1 MNIYLIDDHQ
11 MFSEA
16 MRTVI
21 SGLFPQ
27 VHINVF
33 GDGRSALSHLKAH
46 TPDLIILDLEMAG
59 LSGTDLLHILPQHGK
74 DIPVLVCSGNL
85 NSRSISRIRHAGAR
99 GYMSK
104 SESLEELKSAI
115 TRVIAGD
122 YYPESFSTVGTTE
135 NSESSS
141 LLSNRQRA
149 ILTLMKSGMSNSE
162 MADTLYLSPNT
173 IKTHIRLMYNT
184 LDVTSRIECI
194 NKAETLGLLDR

>member
-1 MNIYLIDDHQ
+1 
-11 MFSEA
+11 
-16 MRTVI
+16 
-21 SGLFPQ
+21 
-27 VHINVF
+27 
-33 GDGRSALSHLKAH
+33 
-46 TPDLIILDLEMAG
+46 
-59 LSGTDLLHILPQHGK
+59 
-74 DIPVLVCSGNL
+74 
-85 NSRSISRIRHAGAR
+85 RSIARIRHAGAR

-122 YYPESFSTVGTTE
+122 YYPESFPTVGTTE